1 MKKAVTFAIS
11 LLFLLAIQ
19 VPGIAAPAG
28 TGKVYDLKIATVVA
42 DTSPLHLSMLK
53 ALEEIEKNA
62 PGRFKIRIYPN
73 SQMGGERDVAN
84 GLLLGTVHAAIISD
98 GTISMVDTLRMA
110 EVGNTPFLIKS
121 IPAFYAMC
129 EEFFGDMIN
138 KEYERRGFTN
148 VAYYLAGGVD
158 VGNTKKPIEKP
169 QDFQGLKIR
178 TYEAA
183 GPMKFLKDIGAIPVA
198 MAFGEV
204 YTGMQQGTID
214 GVSTSDFQFVSQKFT
229 DLCKHQTAYHVFYN
243 YQSFTFSKAWMDSLP
258 EDLQQVI
265 KKAGKVSQ
273 DYCRDVVSVEF
284 GKKTY
289 AAIEAEGVKLVRL
302 TPEQRQAFVDV
313 LKPTYPEYRKMYG
326 EEVFDRVQKFM
337 DAWKE

>member
-1 MKKAVTFAIS
+1 MRKVLSCAIS
-11 LLFLLAIQ
+11 LLLILAIQ
-19 VPGIAAPAG
+19 APAGAAPAG
-28 TGKVYDLKIATVVA
+28 PVYDLKIATVVA
-42 DTSPLHLSMLK
+42 ETSPLHLSMLK

-84 GLLLGTVHAAIISD
+84 GMLLGTIHAAIISD

-110 EVGNTPFLIKS
+110 EVGNTPFLIKG

-129 EEFFGDMIN
+129 DAFFGEMIN
-138 KEYERRGFTN
+138 KEYEKRGFTN

-158 VGNTKKPIEKP
+158 VGNTKRPIEKP

-204 YTGMQQGTID
+204 YTGMQQGTLD

-229 DLCKHQTAYHVFYN
+229 DLCKYQTAYHVFYN
-243 YQSFTFSKAWMDSLP
+243 YQSFTFSKAWMDKLP
-258 EDLQQVI
+258 KDLQEVI
-265 KKAGKVSQ
+265 RKAGKVSQ

-289 AAIEAEGVKLVRL
+289 ASIEAAGVKLTRL

-326 EEVFDRVQKFM
+326 EEMFDRVQKFM